1 MAASTQESAARTA
14 AAPARPHDAGARGQ
28 RVAAARSPGE
38 TRGPS
43 RSPNPAGAAPP
54 WLRGHGGGGGGGE
67 RAGGRAGKHP
77 GRRGPQ
83 RAPRP
88 MDIATGPE
96 SLERCFP
103 RGQTDCAKM
112 LDGIKMEEHALR
124 PGPATLGVLLGECR
138 AGTPEWARAGGRG
151 LVAGRKQA
159 SGATGKG
166 DGLAGLGG
174 VGNAERRLLE

>member
-1 MAASTQESAARTA
+1 MATSARESAARTA

-28 RVAAARSPGE
+28 RVAAPRSPG
-38 TRGPS
+38 TAGGPS
-43 RSPNPAGAAPP
+43 RSPKPAGAAPP
-54 WLRGHGGGGGGGE
+54 RLPGRRGGGE
-67 RAGGRAGKHP
+67 PAGGRAGEHP

-124 PGPATLGVLLGECR
+124 PGPATLGVLLGECGV
-138 AGTPEWARAGGRG
+138 GTPEWSRAGDRG
-151 LVAGRKQA
+151 LVPRWTQGSRPTDKD
-159 SGATGKG
+159 SGF
-166 DGLAGLGG
+166 
-174 VGNAERRLLE
+174 